1 MSTALAYGNS
11 QAKSVTHSRPGTG
24 CVQAKLKVGAVNDPQ
39 EKEADQVA
47 ERVMRMPSNAGF
59 AMSGSGMA
67 TSGMSV
73 QRKCSSCEQEKK
85 VSRKETA
92 VMRTLARP
100 SIQRKCASCENEK
113 KVSRKEKPKAIAPPK
128 LQRKCASCEHE
139 EKVSRKEQEIDE
151 PKLQR
156 KCASC
161 ENEEKLS
168 RKAEVLK
175 EIDQPEVLQ
184 AKSESASA
192 AGGSAPSSVQSGI
205 AATRGGGTTLPGHV
219 SRDLGGKMG
228 GDFSGVRIHDT
239 SHAAKMNDSINAR
252 AFTVGNNIYFNKGE
266 YNPNSQNGKFLLAHE
281 LTHTMQQ
288 GASPEIQRYS
298 WDEFAGDVAGGVDA
312 VGEGLSDA
320 AGAVGDAASAVGGAV
335 SDAAGA
341 VYDAGVDAIDWLA
354 TEAGQAAQA
363 LANALGVDVRITTSG
378 LEIDIPGGCPLDGHS
393 QQFTLDAM
401 EKELMI
407 PIFAIP
413 IAPDVFISGEIGITG
428 SITPEVQVQIGPI
441 CFDPTHILINPLTSN
456 YSISGGISITSALSL
471 GAELRG
477 GIKGELSLS
486 GIIPVGPVPVPVS
499 IPLLSAEGGPA
510 VFARAI
516 GMQTTHIGGSLS
528 YGGGTITASPDVDLD
543 FGIAAD
549 LFAGAYAQL
558 SVLGFNLCRIY
569 WQPYEWHGDAA
580 ASLGLSGSISGVPG
594 VGVTGVSVATPTITG
609 IPFDNIGL
617 AIDRSQGFTDDC
629 PLLTGLCG
637 ILRALSYLPSQN
649 GGSWDPTGTG
659 HGRKFGPGPRLAGP
673 MEVYQKNPGI
683 TSTAECRGACG
694 VNCDTCEHLGTK
706 RILDPVTGIT
716 WIYDDFQDCN
726 THDGCRQHD
735 AGFDWAADVK
745 GETGAWAIILPWHMA
760 ANIEC
765 GCNNLAGNCPAWA
778 FGLPPYDGKMYF
790 AASAKPAP
798 PVTPVGPVP
807 PVITGDDPIG
817 EVGPDFYHYSA
828 RTPSGNFSAGVERWT
843 DYRTNC
849 RAEARVATGVP
860 DDFNYIS
867 TLSSSVADSY
877 INRDQYN
884 TRYATSVIYG
894 IPYPYNHYTNH
905 TEIPSG
911 NYSTASLSIFTP
923 NCRSAGAY
931 GTPTGNEEQDLA
943 SCDRHELPPDYCEEL
958 RNRVIDRFGGRE
970 RNLDFNPDNDIDEG
984 RRRVDDTPTSPE
996 FRRLFNRL
1004 DSWDYFIQ
1012 RKHNEWYNEFDT
1024 NFQVKRDRKAWMDEL
1039 KLRTEEF
1046 KAQFRDLQRQ
1056 DTQELV
1062 DNFERDVLHEMEG
1075 RISQRIHDIAVWYKQ
1090 KTGSDE
1096 SLEELTERIHAEGT
1110 ELWRD
1115 DWRAA
1120 ILAVN
1125 RVLSRLWPPAK
1136 NQLISWVA
1144 GQRAAHPNV
1153 DFSGPINDIDYV
1165 GSLATGYKG
1174 VPKQFVRFNPR
1185 NFDVDANIVAPP
1197 LERYAV
1203 DVKHI
1208 TPKHNRIF
1216 AIGHGTDITPLITF
1230 CNDAHREMTP
1240 IPGYDASEQF
1250 DVVIAAS
1257 ATPAQD
1263 RTNNGINRVYALRG
1277 QLEPERYTAMVNE
1290 LRAAGLLVDE
1300 EAGWR
1305 LKPELSEEEMN
1316 TFNQILARYE

>member
-47 ERVMRMPSNAGF
+47 ERVMRMPSNTGF
-59 AMSGSGMA
+59 AMSGVGTA

-92 VMRTLARP
+92 VMRTLARS

-113 KVSRKEKPKAIAPPK
+113 KVSRKEKPKVIAPPK

-139 EKVSRKEQEIDE
+139 EKASRKEQEIDE

-168 RKAEVLK
+168 RKAEELK
-175 EIDQPEVLQ
+175 EIDQPTVLQ

-252 AFTVGNNIYFNKGE
+252 AFTIGNNIYFNKGE
-266 YNPNSQNGKFLLAHE
+266 YNPNSQSGKFLLAHE

-298 WDEFAGDVAGGVDA
+298 WDEFASDVAGGVDT

-341 VYDAGVDAIDWLA
+341 VYDAGVDAVDWLA
-354 TEAGQAAQA
+354 TQAGQAAQA
-363 LANALGVDVRITTSG
+363 LADALGVDVRITTSG
-378 LEIDIPGGCPLDGHS
+378 LEIDIPGGCPLDAHS

-407 PIFAIP
+407 PIFAVP
-413 IAPDVFISGEIGITG
+413 IAPDVLISGEIGITG

-543 FGIAAD
+543 MGIAAD

-594 VGVTGVSVATPTITG
+594 VGVTGVSVATPTVTG

-629 PLLTGLCG
+629 PLISGLCG
-637 ILRALSYLPSQN
+637 ILRALHYLPSQN
-649 GGSWDPTGTG
+649 GGSWDWSATGAPG
-659 HGRKFGPGPRLAGP
+659 SGSYGPGPRLGGP
-673 MEVYQKNPGI
+673 LEAYQKKPPLASG
-683 TSTAECRGACG
+683 SECRGACG
-694 VNCDTCEHLGTK
+694 PNCNTCQHEAIHHEIDPATGT
-706 RILDPVTGIT
+706 LWEYTM
-716 WIYDDFQDCN
+716 FENCH
-726 THDGCRQHD
+726 THDGCREHD

-745 GETGAWAIILPWHMA
+745 GETGSWAMILPWHMA

-765 GCNNLAGNCPAWA
+765 ACNNLAGNCPAWA
-778 FGLPPYDGKMYF
+778 FGLPPYDPRPMYF
-790 AASAKPAP
+790 AETAKAIGSG
-798 PVTPVGPVP
+798 TPITPHVP
-807 PVITGDDPIG
+807 PGGGGPNN
-817 EVGPDFYHYSA
+817 EVGPDFYHYSINP
-828 RTPSGNFSAGVERWT
+828 PSGDFAAGGERWT
-843 DYRTNC
+843 DYKTDC
-849 RAEARVATGVP
+849 RAEAQAATGVP
-860 DDFNYIS
+860 DDLQYIS
-867 TLSSSVADSY
+867 TLPDAVANTYIDRSNFTVRPRMSVVHGIIYPYYHYRNHTVIPAGTYTTLALTVFSPNCESPLGFNDDTWYDRTEPFDDVNNQHHLIFIRGTEGNRIEMMASEPITIEKFLQDIIDTTSDTDPKHIQAVTAQNLYRTGVAPNLQKLNTIKVDDNTGRAIDPSKQADLEKYASDFWTNS
-877 INRDQYN
+877 IALTTILRSLIGRENLSDARD
-884 TRYATSVIYG
+884 RYALEGLAGTYGSVPIPKGDQMTGDHQPQAAALIYSAAQ
-894 IPYPYNHYTNH
+894 PYFP
-905 TEIPSG
+905 PSNPIKDVLDG
-911 NYSTASLSIFTP
+911 SHAP
-923 NCRSAGAY
+923 SAY
-931 GTPTGNEEQDLA
+931 VINLHKY
-943 SCDRHELPPDYCEEL
+943 RHEAGRTFGHKSNPILKAFTAAVDAIRHDKTKTPKEKRSDNVDLLKKEL
-958 RNRVIDRFGGRE
+958 GADVQAMRGVVNQAETHDNWKDLGEVGFTGADKTDLYNELKTRILQGE
-970 RNLDFNPDNDIDEG
+970 HAMLTQNLD
-984 RRRVDDTPTSPE
+984 R
-996 FRRLFNRL
+996 
-1004 DSWDYFIQ
+1004 
-1012 RKHNEWYNEFDT
+1012 
-1024 NFQVKRDRKAWMDEL
+1024 
-1039 KLRTEEF
+1039 
-1046 KAQFRDLQRQ
+1046 
-1056 DTQELV
+1056 
-1062 DNFERDVLHEMEG
+1062 
-1075 RISQRIHDIAVWYKQ
+1075 YK
-1090 KTGSDE
+1090 T
-1096 SLEELTERIHAEGT
+1096 
-1110 ELWRD
+1110 
-1115 DWRAA
+1115 
-1120 ILAVN
+1120 
-1125 RVLSRLWPPAK
+1125 
-1136 NQLISWVA
+1136 
-1144 GQRAAHPNV
+1144 
-1153 DFSGPINDIDYV
+1153 
-1165 GSLATGYKG
+1165 
-1174 VPKQFVRFNPR
+1174 
-1185 NFDVDANIVAPP
+1185 
-1197 LERYAV
+1197 
-1203 DVKHI
+1203 
-1208 TPKHNRIF
+1208 
-1216 AIGHGTDITPLITF
+1216 
-1230 CNDAHREMTP
+1230 
-1240 IPGYDASEQF
+1240 
-1250 DVVIAAS
+1250 
-1257 ATPAQD
+1257 
-1263 RTNNGINRVYALRG
+1263 
-1277 QLEPERYTAMVNE
+1277 
-1290 LRAAGLLVDE
+1290 
-1300 EAGWR
+1300 
-1305 LKPELSEEEMN
+1305 
-1316 TFNQILARYE
+1316 